1 MTCFDLVPDM
11 IKFKT
16 DSLDRRN
23 KFEFS
28 SDCESVASIC
38 LFRPRN
44 DGLPVPSPP
53 LPSISIMGINIRKRF
68 SDWLTNHFC
77 SSGEYFDVYA
87 LLPNVKLLNGETDS
101 FLIWNVSIGRV
112 GVVLVKKLI
121 KDHLEFF
128 KNALRATK
136 GVAYQYNQLE
146 LKFHINGWPMR
157 WPPVRWPII
166 RI

>member
-1 MTCFDLVPDM
+1 MTFCDLLPDM

-16 DSLDRRN
+16 DSLDRLN

-28 SDCESVASIC
+28 SDCDNVASMC
-38 LFRPRN
+38 RFRPRN

-53 LPSISIMGINIRKRF
+53 LPSISIMGINIRNRF
-68 SDWLTNHFC
+68 SDWLANHFR
-77 SSGEYFDVYA
+77 SSEEYFDVYA

-121 KDHLEFF
+121 KDHLEIF
-128 KNALRATK
+128 KNAPRAK
-136 GVAYQYNQLE
+136 YQY
-146 LKFHINGWPMR
+146 MT
-157 WPPVRWPII
+157 